1 MDSSSEDYQDDRQ
14 YYEGSGDYDRETVR
28 FFDVAHEGAQLRAIA
43 GATDQLATL
52 RGEIPRSVVILVT
65 DQIARAGARYVVNQR
80 IPLRFPIVITQSL
93 PTFVGALD
101 IVLVVGDVAE
111 NDDISQALIAA
122 TNRGASVVLA
132 GPARGPIIDD
142 APASVIQLPALP
154 TSAGGSPMRTIGAVS
169 LVLDSLE
176 EDPRILQQRLN
187 DYADEL
193 DEEIQQL
200 SPERDETVN
209 PARQLRE
216 YVEGARVIHTAFRQ
230 PGLAVAELVATLWS
244 ARGIPSSFV
253 APEELPRA
261 MEEQQQKQDIFYD
274 PFIDGE
280 DQLVP
285 LKAVV
290 WAQDEAPLPNAR
302 AESCPNT
309 ELGDTAAAL
318 RLIVRGF
325 ATTALGE

>member
-1 MDSSSEDYQDDRQ
+1 MDHSSEDRN

-43 GATDQLATL
+43 GAMDRFASL
-52 RGEIPRSVVILVT
+52 RGETPRSVVILVT

-80 IPLRFPIVITQSL
+80 TPLRYPIVITDAL

-111 NDDISQALIAA
+111 NDEISQALIAA
-122 TNRGASVVLA
+122 TNRGAAVVLA

-142 APASVIQLPALP
+142 APSSVIVIPPLP

-169 LVLDSLE
+169 VLLDSLE
-176 EDPRILQQRLN
+176 DDPHILAQRLDDFAN
-187 DYADEL
+187 EL

-209 PARQLRE
+209 PARQLRY
-216 YVEGARVIHTAFRQ
+216 YVSGARVIHTAFRQ

-261 MEEQQQKQDIFYD
+261 LEEQQQNHDIFYD
-274 PFIDGE
+274 PFIDSDE
-280 DQLVP
+280 QLVP

-290 WAQDEAPLPNAR
+290 WAHDEAPLPNSR

-309 ELGDTAAAL
+309 DLGDTAAAL
-318 RLIVRGF
+318 RLVVRGF